1 MNFNVDDNDA
11 TAANEEK
18 KEEKKQQQKSK
29 PKPTTDV
36 SNPQHYSSQIQ
47 TTWNL
52 NRKKI

>member
-18 KEEKKQQQKSK
+18 KKQKSK

-36 SNPQHYSSQIQ
+36 VTNPHYYSSQIQ